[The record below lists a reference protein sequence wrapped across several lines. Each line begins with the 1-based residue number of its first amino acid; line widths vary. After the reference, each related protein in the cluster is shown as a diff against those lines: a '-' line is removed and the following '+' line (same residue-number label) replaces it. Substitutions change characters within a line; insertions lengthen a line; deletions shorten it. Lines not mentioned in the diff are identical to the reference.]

1 MAMKEFGIYKAKKY
15 GYLVMLIAVTMA
27 CKNDSYKSGFE
38 SNYGNDSYELVK
50 KSRKISYFEIDPFY
64 EDTVTV
70 NMVGD
75 YALTSEK
82 TPLEKVDKKKIK
94 QMLTVYDNYNTDGL
108 NWACT
113 FNPSFGLEFRQKNQ
127 TAFLVVS
134 PECFKAKFW
143 IDGKKDVHFIDY
155 SLIVNDLE
163 SIFNQ

>member
-1 MAMKEFGIYKAKKY
+1 MKELGITCIKKY
-15 GYLVMLIAVTMA
+15 SYLSLLLIFAVA

-38 SNYGNDSYELVK
+38 SNYGTDSYDLVK
-50 KSRKISYFEIDPFY
+50 KSRKVFYFDIDPFY
-64 EDTVTV
+64 EDTVSV
-70 NMVGD
+70 EQVGD
-75 YALTSEK
+75 YALSSPK

-113 FNPSFGLEFRQKNQ
+113 FNPTFGLEFRQKGQ
-127 TAFLVVS
+127 VAYLVVS

-155 SLIVNDLE
+155 SLIVNELE